1 MKTCVHNFILHVF
14 RSWDKVLHG
23 NGNMTKYD
31 HISSPVCSSNKYSS
45 IRNMFK
51 IRDAIWK
58 QEGNGIHREFTIPS
72 LWKIINRKCFDL
84 GKRLSWVLTH
94 YVLFFTCELGA
105 FEDFTV
111 NLLCKLPVNLTNIFI
126 QYSGYTPPG

>member
-1 MKTCVHNFILHVF
+1 MCIILYYAF
-14 RSWDKVLHG
+14 RSWERSYTEMD
-23 NGNMTKYD
+23 MTKYD
-31 HISSPVCSSNKYSS
+31 HISSPVCSSNEYSS

-94 YVLFFTCELGA
+94 YVLFLPA
-105 FEDFTV
+105 NLVPLPV

>member
-1 MKTCVHNFILHVF
+1 MCIILYYAF

-31 HISSPVCSSNKYSS
+31 HISSSVCSSNKYSS

-51 IRDAIWK
+51 IHDAIWK
-58 QEGNGIHREFTIPS
+58 QEGNGIYREFTIPS

-84 GKRLSWVLTH
+84 GKRLSWDLTY
-94 YVLFFTCELGA
+94 YVLFFYLRTWCL
-105 FEDFTV
+105 
-111 NLLCKLPVNLTNIFI
+111 
-126 QYSGYTPPG
+126 

>member
-1 MKTCVHNFILHVF
+1 
-14 RSWDKVLHG
+14 
-23 NGNMTKYD
+23 
-31 HISSPVCSSNKYSS
+31 
-45 IRNMFK
+45 MFK
-51 IRDAIWK
+51 IHDAIWK
-58 QEGNGIHREFTIPS
+58 QEGNGIYREFTIPS

-84 GKRLSWVLTH
+84 GKRLSWVLTQ
-94 YVLFFTCELGA
+94 YVLFLTCELGA